1 MLLRTADRPLTGEYR
16 PTPQGSHRA
25 MSALAS
31 RVPYR
36 PAGHGTA
43 EDSPAEGQKKPKGQG
58 VHRANSRPVP
68 LKVVVVAVVVVVE
81 LRPLLKSRY
90 VLAGQRQL
98 AMEVEPG

>member
-1 MLLRTADRPLTGEYR
+1 ME
-16 PTPQGSHRA
+16 
-25 MSALAS
+25 
-31 RVPYR
+31 V
-36 PAGHGTA
+36 
-43 EDSPAEGQKKPKGQG
+43 EPKGQG

-68 LKVVVVAVVVVVE
+68 LKVVVVVVVVVE

>member
-1 MLLRTADRPLTGEYR
+1 VHTPPMGYVPPSAVVTGKGLE
-16 PTPQGSHRA
+16 
-25 MSALAS
+25 
-31 RVPYR
+31 V
-36 PAGHGTA
+36 
-43 EDSPAEGQKKPKGQG
+43 EPKGQG

-68 LKVVVVAVVVVVE
+68 LKVVVVVVVVVE